1 MRAREKRGRAEEQKY
16 RDSARIIP
24 GIRAIKIPS
33 HETEP
38 LFCETASRRR
48 DSAGGEQ
55 RDEFALLTHL
65 MAAGS
70 KFERLVACR
79 SCGDM
84 VHPWPGGTCLKEFVY
99 MGRDG
104 ALGTAPYILLY
115 FLVSA
120 SFSPTSRISHF
131 RINRLLFRLHAYIAP
146 RISCLR
152 FVVINK
158 K

>member
-1 MRAREKRGRAEEQKY
+1 
-16 RDSARIIP
+16 
-24 GIRAIKIPS
+24 
-33 HETEP
+33 
-38 LFCETASRRR
+38 
-48 DSAGGEQ
+48 
-55 RDEFALLTHL
+55 

-115 FLVSA
+115 FLVS
-120 SFSPTSRISHF
+120 FSNAEQISSHHV
-131 RINRLLFRLHAYIAP
+131 ILVAYI
-146 RISCLR
+146 
-152 FVVINK
+152 
-158 K
+158 